1 MAHADIPARMAFKAL
16 IAGCSGP
23 ELTAGERDF
32 FSAAKPC
39 GLILFGR
46 NCVSRD
52 QISNLV
58 AGVQDA
64 IGERVLVLIDQEGGR
79 VQRMGP
85 PEWRAYPAAR
95 RLSALY
101 AANHDEG
108 LEAARLV
115 SRLIARD
122 LREVGINVD
131 CLPVLDVP
139 APGAHDIIGDR
150 AYGDDP
156 ETISILGRA
165 AAEGLL
171 DGGVLPV
178 VKHVPGHGRAKADSH
193 KDLPV
198 IDASLEDL
206 EAIDFKPFK
215 ALNDMPLA
223 MTAHVVLKALD
234 QTAPATISR
243 LIMAEV
249 IRKRIGFTGL
259 VMSDDLDMA
268 ALSGQ
273 LAERAR
279 AVIAAG
285 CDVVLHCS
293 GVLPDMQVVADALP
307 ELEGVAL
314 ERFEG
319 AVDRIAE
326 PVAFDEVRAMHLLE
340 KAMRI
345 A

>member
-1 MAHADIPARMAFKAL
+1 MVYKAL
-16 IAGCSGP
+16 ITGCSGP
-23 ELTAGERDF
+23 ELSADEREF
-32 FSAAKPC
+32 FRNAKPC
-39 GLILFGR
+39 GFILFGR
-46 NCVSRD
+46 NCVSRA
-52 QISNLV
+52 QISKLV
-58 AGVQDA
+58 TDVQDA
-64 IGERVLVLIDQEGGR
+64 VGAPLLVLIDQEGGR

-95 RLSALY
+95 RFAALY
-101 AANHDEG
+101 AEDRDEG
-108 LEAARLV
+108 LEATQLV
-115 SRLIARD
+115 AQLIARD
-122 LREVGINVD
+122 LREVEINVD

-150 AYGDDP
+150 AYGDEP
-156 ETISILGRA
+156 EGIAALGRA

-171 DGGVLPV
+171 KGGVLPV
-178 VKHVPGHGRAKADSH
+178 IKHVPGHGRAKADSH

-198 IDASLEDL
+198 IDASLDDL

-234 QTAPATISR
+234 QSAPATISP

-273 LAERAR
+273 PAERAR

-307 ELEGVAL
+307 ELEGMAL
-314 ERFEG
+314 ERFEA

-326 PVAFDEVRAMHLLE
+326 PVAFDEARAMHLLE